1 MTSTFPPASAPTACV
16 WINGDAAEAATYY
29 SQALPLTESAPGA
42 GVTNLNVDGTS
53 LLLLGA
59 DATYSPN
66 PSISGFLRFS
76 SDRFGSRELAEQA
89 LRATYAAIGEG
100 GELMPLQA
108 YPFAP
113 LFAWV
118 RDRYGFTW
126 QLFLEE
132 GTSGL
137 PFFTP
142 CFMFG
147 NVAHGQCEQ
156 ATDTWMALLGGKRLT
171 LTRHGESSYLEPEA
185 VQMTTFTMGGGTFTA
200 IDAGTFHD
208 FTFDPGVSMTLLYE
222 DQAGIDGAWSVL
234 SQVADAERCGW
245 CVDAYGVSWQVLPQ
259 NIGQIMADT
268 DARAKLMG
276 MGKIDLRQL

>member
-1 MTSTFPPASAPTACV
+1 MTSTFPPISAPTACV
-16 WINGDAAEAATYY
+16 WVNGDAAEAATYY
-29 SQALPLTESAPGA
+29 ARVLPLTASAPAPGM
-42 GVTNLNVDGTS
+42 GTLSIDGTD

-76 SDRFGSRELAEQA
+76 PDRFGSLEQAEQG
-89 LRATYAAIGEG
+89 LRHTHTAISEG

-132 GTSGL
+132 NPSDL

-147 NVAHGQCEQ
+147 KAAHGKCEE
-156 ATDTWMALLGGKRLT
+156 ATNTWMELLGG
-171 LTRHGESSYLEPEA
+171 
-185 VQMTTFTMGGGTFTA
+185 
-200 IDAGTFHD
+200 
-208 FTFDPGVSMTLLYE
+208 
-222 DQAGIDGAWSVL
+222 
-234 SQVADAERCGW
+234 ERCGW
-245 CVDAYGVSWQVLPQ
+245 CLDAYGVSWQVLPH
-259 NIGQIMADT
+259 NIGELMADT
-268 DARAKLMG
+268 DARAKLLS
-276 MGKIDLRQL
+276 MGKIDLNQL